1 MQWNIENQNKK
12 IKRKAKDA
20 IKQYPIGNDLLTRF
34 GDRLQAKI
42 CHKAMEIVL
51 MVVIQSMP
59 EIHLAQEPVVTKTM
73 NINQP
78 NEIETNSHRRLIHV
92 SFFLSI
98 WTNWMPISTDK
109 RKEKL
114 MILIHFYNF
123 FFFWNIKLKKIL
135 QQSLNDE
142 DLEEVPP
149 YALFPG
155 YQQRDRQPLPAILPP
170 HDDIYQDAD
179 ESQPL
184 TSESQ
189 QETPTHIP
197 NQMMVTPAVSA
208 FFVWYFH
215 FIHIQD
221 TIIG

>member
-1 MQWNIENQNKK
+1 M
-12 IKRKAKDA
+12 
-20 IKQYPIGNDLLTRF
+20 
-34 GDRLQAKI
+34 
-42 CHKAMEIVL
+42 
-51 MVVIQSMP
+51 
-59 EIHLAQEPVVTKTM
+59 
-73 NINQP
+73 
-78 NEIETNSHRRLIHV
+78 
-92 SFFLSI
+92 
-98 WTNWMPISTDK
+98 
-109 RKEKL
+109 
-114 MILIHFYNF
+114 
-123 FFFWNIKLKKIL
+123 
-135 QQSLNDE
+135 NDE
-142 DLEEVPP
+142 DQEEVPP

-208 FFVWYFH
+208 FCYCFYCFN

-221 TIIG
+221 FYWIPITNFVLDYVGYSRFSVAFCPFAWQINIQPKTNILIQYSASVLSFHSIISNRTIYKYEYFFELE